1 MGRHSDGLTNYK
13 FSTHVYVVIAC
24 LVVAV
29 IIIVFWVKAI
39 HGDSTT
45 DKSKCLAGDLTVKI
59 ASSAGAESLA
69 TNIIDQYNAKKPVVR
84 DHCIT
89 AEATK
94 SLAEASA
101 YITDESDGVAAQAV
115 TQAQRAP
122 AQAAAEWP
130 IVQVMK
136 VGIASTERDVSREKL
151 TDVTYPV
158 KDNAMASALVAA
170 SLNNNSVDATKQ
182 ALTKDKSVTV
192 ASAVQDGKKFIVV
205 NETSAPANY
214 TFTEIKDV
222 VQPVRVVSLTAT
234 DTVAEDAVRAGAD
247 LGSSMVNADAGKQA
261 TSVTSLA
268 ATQALQQ
275 FDTEANSAAPA
286 SPAPAPAPEAQPQA
300 AASAVTSAN
309 TLFLFDT
316 SAAMAQ
322 ASDDGR
328 TWFQVVSNAIAQ
340 AVPMVGAQHQVAL
353 WNYSSPLNP
362 GVKKGWRE
370 NVSFASSMTNE
381 QIGNTAIGFTTGG
394 VPQTRAA
401 TVAAVNYA
409 TSYAKE
415 SGQPARVVLVTTG
428 TSDLGDMSA
437 VTQALSAAKAAK
449 VELSVVHVGT
459 GTQDSELM
467 KAAQASEVVTTAD
480 NVAYVIEKLSGVK

>member
-69 TNIIDQYNAKKPVVR
+69 TNVIDQYNAKKPVVR

-101 YITDESDGVAAQAV
+101 YITDESDG
-115 TQAQRAP
+115 
-122 AQAAAEWP
+122 AAEWP

-136 VGIASTERDVSREKL
+136 VGIASTEHDVSREKL

-286 SPAPAPAPEAQPQA
+286 SPVPAPAPEAQPQA

-394 VPQTRAA
+394 GPQTRAA

-480 NVAYVIEKLSGVK
+480 NVADVIEKLSGVK

>member
-69 TNIIDQYNAKKPVVR
+69 ANVIDQYNAKKPVVR

-101 YITDESDGVAAQAV
+101 YITDESDGMAAQAV

-247 LGSSMVNADAGKQA
+247 LGSSMVNTDAGKQA

-275 FDTEANSAAPA
+275 FDTEANSAAP
-286 SPAPAPAPEAQPQA
+286 
-300 AASAVTSAN
+300 ASAVTSAN

-480 NVAYVIEKLSGVK
+480 NVADVIEKLSGVK